1 MAGTGYVFIALCF
14 ALAGGIVGKIKGN
27 SFWLWFLIS
36 GAVPIFGL
44 LAAIFIRSEKLEDR
58 MECPTCGKV
67 VPVTNTICTTCGTE
81 LYLPPDDEL
90 IPPEALTPARRKG

>member
-1 MAGTGYVFIALCF
+1 MAGTGYLFIALCF

-36 GAVPIFGL
+36 GIVPVFGL

-58 MECPTCGKV
+58 MQCPACGNV
-67 VPVTNTICTTCGTE
+67 VPVTNTIFTRCGTE
-81 LYLPPDDEL
+81 LYLPPDEEL
-90 IPPEALTPARRKG
+90 IAPEALTPSRRKV

>member
-1 MAGTGYVFIALCF
+1 VAGSAYIFIALCF
-14 ALAGGIVGKIKGN
+14 ALAGGIVGKVKGN

-36 GAVPIFGL
+36 GAVPVFGL
-44 LAAIFIRSEKLEDR
+44 LAAVFIRSEKLEDR
-58 MECPTCGKV
+58 MECPTCGNV
-67 VPVTNTICTTCGTE
+67 VPVTNTICTRCGTE